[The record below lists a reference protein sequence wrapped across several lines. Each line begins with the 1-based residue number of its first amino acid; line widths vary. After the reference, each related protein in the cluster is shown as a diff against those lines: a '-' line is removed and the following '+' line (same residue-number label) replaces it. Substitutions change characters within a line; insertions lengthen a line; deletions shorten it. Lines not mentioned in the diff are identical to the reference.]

1 MFKGRN
7 YKIPEMY
14 IVLKNLHKLRNIKC
28 HWHCFTFKNLVA
40 FVLIKKQAITF
51 WWQLACLFHFLVPVE
66 LILHKCA
73 FACNTIFVHVQDA
86 NLWHCNVTDSEPVIT
101 GDGKVNDDN
110 EKKDDSGNETGAGEG
125 EQEEEQ
131 QIFYDKTKSFF
142 DNISC
147 EAVERSK
154 GWVFCTWCRATYQI

>member
-1 MFKGRN
+1 M
-7 YKIPEMY
+7 
-14 IVLKNLHKLRNIKC
+14 
-28 HWHCFTFKNLVA
+28 
-40 FVLIKKQAITF
+40 
-51 WWQLACLFHFLVPVE
+51 
-66 LILHKCA
+66 
-73 FACNTIFVHVQDA
+73 
-86 NLWHCNVTDSEPVIT
+86 
-101 GDGKVNDDN
+101 NDDN

-154 GWVFCTWCRATYQI
+154 GWVFCT